1 MSVKN
6 LVLPFKKLT
15 DFERNLSIITLIA
28 FLALFWFT
36 SKAEYI
42 PTPLEIARSFP
53 RLFEKDI
60 VGSFIKSLG
69 FCFKCMFNAAIISIV
84 VTYLSVLPIFRVVAE
99 FTRKFRFLPSTGLSF
114 LFMKVTHNISEQQS
128 WMMTWGI
135 TTWLVYGMIGVA
147 LSITDKDIMYAKS
160 IKLNRWQ
167 MMREL
172 LIKGKAADLFM
183 VIVGN
188 FAISWML
195 LSYIENISK
204 VNGGIGVILAESNKY
219 FKFDE
224 VYAIQILILITG
236 ILVDWS
242 LRLLKDFLFPYSKY

>member
-1 MSVKN
+1 MSIKN
-6 LVLPFKKLT
+6 LVLPFKKLS
-15 DFERNLSIITLIA
+15 DFEKNLSIITLTA

-36 SKAEYI
+36 SEADYI
-42 PTPLEIARSFP
+42 PTPLEIVKSFP

-69 FCFKCMFNAAIISIV
+69 FCFKCMFNAAIISIII
-84 VTYLSVLPIFRVVAE
+84 TYLSVLPIFRVAAE

-114 LFMKVTHNISEQQS
+114 LFMKVTNNISEQQT

-172 LIKGKAADLFM
+172 LIKGKVADLFM

-236 ILVDWS
+236 ILVDWG
-242 LRLLKDFLFPYSKY
+242 LRTLKDFLFPYSKY